1 MRKSILNE
9 KIISIP
15 DWDYN
20 SSSKYKN
27 NEFYMGPYTK
37 REWDWIKK
45 NGTKL
50 YLEAKAQYIKEQKN
64 NEDPMISIMKDQGFG
79 FPILSPP
86 ITEEQTKGL
95 VPKDRAL
102 DCNVNSWDFYAIRNL
117 LKEKECNPEDP
128 TLWKKALVKIR
139 EEVNKEIK
147 KEKNK
152 GKGAIAR
159 MLDKIDYNT
168 K

>member
-1 MRKSILNE
+1 
-9 KIISIP
+9 
-15 DWDYN
+15 
-20 SSSKYKN
+20 
-27 NEFYMGPYTK
+27 
-37 REWDWIKK
+37 
-45 NGTKL
+45 
-50 YLEAKAQYIKEQKN
+50 
-64 NEDPMISIMKDQGFG
+64 MKDQGFG